1 MIIPVYT
8 EKSKQVKKG
17 EEKKKKKNPNQA
29 ISRPSF
35 VNWTRI
41 LWDSYNLSFGDC
53 LS

>member
-17 EEKKKKKNPNQA
+17 EGKKKKKKNPNQA

-35 VNWTRI
+35 VT
-41 LWDSYNLSFGDC
+41 
-53 LS
+53 